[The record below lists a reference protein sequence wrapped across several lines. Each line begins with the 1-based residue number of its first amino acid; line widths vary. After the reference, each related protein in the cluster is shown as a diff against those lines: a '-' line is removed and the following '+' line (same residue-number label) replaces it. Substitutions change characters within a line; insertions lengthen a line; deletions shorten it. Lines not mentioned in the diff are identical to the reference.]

1 MSSIMTN
8 SAAMTALQT
17 LTSTNKML
25 DTTQGRISTGYRVA
39 EASDN
44 AAYWSIA
51 TTMRSD
57 NKALSTVQDSLGL
70 GAAMVDVAYT
80 AMDSAKDYLDEIKTK
95 LVAATAPGVDKSKIQ
110 SEISELKN
118 QLTSLASSASF
129 SGSNWLS
136 TDSSATGYSAT
147 QSIVSSFTRNAD
159 NTITL
164 GKVDVSLS
172 DFTLFD
178 ASATAAGLLDQ
189 GVALTEDGG
198 VQDVAQDAGDGSGT
212 AAVVAA
218 FSDVSAGVTLDGDDT
233 ISFDLIKDG
242 GTAVTVTINKATVD
256 SALSST
262 DGVIA
267 DATDMATVL
276 DTALTNAGFNTTTDV
291 TVAANGNAVEIT
303 HATDAVAD
311 TLEVA
316 NAASSSN
323 ANTFGISSLDI
334 TSASSADLE
343 GYINGING
351 MLESVTGAAS
361 SLGAIKSRIDMQND
375 FVSNLMDAVDRGV
388 SQLVDANMEEEST
401 KLQALQVQQQLGI
414 QALSIANSN
423 SQMILSLFRG

>member
-17 LTSTNKML
+17 LKTTNKAL

-39 EASDN
+39 EAADN

-110 SEISELKN
+110 AEVSELQN

-136 TDSSATGYSAT
+136 SDSSASGYSAT

-159 NTITL
+159 NTIAL
-164 GKVDVSLS
+164 GKIDVSLAN
-172 DFTLFD
+172 FTLFD
-178 ASATAAGLLDQ
+178 ASATGTGMLDQ
-189 GVALTEDGG
+189 GIALTEDGD
-198 VQDVAQDAGDGSGT
+198 VQDVAEDAGDGAGT
-212 AAVVAA
+212 EALVAVFA
-218 FSDVSAGVTLDGDDT
+218 DVSAGVTLEGNNEIT
-233 ISFDLIKDG
+233 FDLIRND
-242 GTAVTVTINKATVD
+242 VTTSITINKATVD
-256 SALSST
+256 AALSST

-267 DATDMATVL
+267 NAADMATVL
-276 DTALTNAGFNTTTDV
+276 DLALTNAGINTTTEV
-291 TVAANGNAVEIT
+291 TVAANANAVEIT
-303 HATDAVAD
+303 HATDALTD
-311 TLEVA
+311 TLEIA
-316 NAASSSN
+316 NAASSTNGNSFGV
-323 ANTFGISSLDI
+323 ATFDI
-334 TSASSADLE
+334 TSASTAQLE
-343 GYINGING
+343 SYINGVNG

>member
-17 LTSTNKML
+17 LKTTNKML

-110 SEISELKN
+110 SEVSELQN

-136 TDSSATGYSAT
+136 ADSSATGYSAT
-147 QSIVSSFTRNAD
+147 QSIVSSFTRNSD

-164 GKVDVSLS
+164 GKIDVSLAN
-172 DFTLFD
+172 FMLFD
-178 ASATAAGLLDQ
+178 ASATGAGLLDE
-189 GVALTEDGG
+189 GTALAATGTL
-198 VQDVAQDAGDGSGT
+198 QDVAQDAGDGAGT
-212 AAVVAA
+212 EAVVAV
-218 FSDVSAGVTLDGDDT
+218 FGDVSAGVTFDANDALQ
-233 ISFDLIKDG
+233 FDLIRN
-242 GTAVTVTINKATVD
+242 GTTTTIKIDKSTVD
-256 SALSST
+256 AALSST
-262 DGVIA
+262 DGVVA
-267 DATDMATVL
+267 NAADMATVL
-276 DTALTNAGFNTTTDV
+276 DLALTNAGIDTTTEV
-291 TVAANGNAVEIT
+291 TVAANVNAVEIT
-303 HATDAVAD
+303 HATDALTD
-311 TLEVA
+311 TLQIA
-316 NAASSSN
+316 NSASSDN
-323 ANTFGISSLDI
+323 GNFFGVAGIDI
-334 TSASSADLE
+334 TSATTAELE
-343 GYINGING
+343 TYINGVNS

>member
-17 LTSTNKML
+17 LKSTNKAL

-39 EASDN
+39 EAADN

-57 NKALSTVQDSLGL
+57 NKAMSTVQDSLGL

-80 AMDSAKDYLDEIKTK
+80 AMDSAKDYIDEIKTK

-110 SEISELKN
+110 AEVSELQN

-129 SGSNWLS
+129 SGTNWLS
-136 TDSSATGYSAT
+136 VDSSDSGYAAT

-159 NTITL
+159 SSITL
-164 GKVDVSLS
+164 GKVDVALA

-178 ASATAAGLLDQ
+178 ASATGSGLLDTGQ
-189 GVALTEDGG
+189 AMAADGTL
-198 VQDVAQDAGDGSGT
+198 QDVAQDAGDGAGT
-212 AAVVAA
+212 EAVVAV
-218 FSDVSAGVTLDGDDT
+218 FGDVSAGVTFDANDT
-233 ISFDLIKDG
+233 MQFDLIRNG
-242 GTAVTVTINKATVD
+242 VSTTITINKATVD
-256 SALSST
+256 AALSST
-262 DGVIA
+262 DGVVSNA
-267 DATDMATVL
+267 ANMATVV
-276 DTALTNAGFNTTTDV
+276 DYALTDAGIDTTTEV

-303 HATDAVAD
+303 HATDALTD
-311 TLEVA
+311 TLEIA
-316 NAASSSN
+316 N
-323 ANTFGISSLDI
+323 
-334 TSASSADLE
+334 SASSDNGNFFSLTGIDISSASTSQLE
-343 GYINGING
+343 TYIDGVNR

-388 SQLVDANMEEEST
+388 SQLVDADMEEEST

>member
-1 MSSIMTN
+1 
-8 SAAMTALQT
+8 MTALQT
-17 LTSTNKML
+17 LKTTNKML

-110 SEISELKN
+110 AEVSELKN
-118 QLTSLASSASF
+118 QLSSLASSASF

-136 TDSSATGYSAT
+136 TDSSASGYSAT

-164 GKVDVSLS
+164 GKIDVALS
-172 DFTLFD
+172 NFTLFD
-178 ASATAAGLLDQ
+178 ASATETGMLDQ
-189 GVALTEDGG
+189 GVALTADGD
-198 VQDVAQDAGDGSGT
+198 VQDVAEDAGDGAGT
-212 AAVVAA
+212 EAVVAVFA
-218 FSDVSAGVTLDGDDT
+218 DVSAGVTLTGKNQ
-233 ISFDLIKDG
+233 ISFDLIRN
-242 GTAVTVTINKATVD
+242 GTTTSITINKDTVNA
-256 SALSST
+256 ALSVT
-262 DGVIA
+262 TGAVA
-267 DATDMATVL
+267 DATEMATVV
-276 DTALTNAGFNTTTDV
+276 DYALTQAGIDTTTEV

-303 HATDAVAD
+303 HATDALTD
-311 TLEVA
+311 TLEIA

-323 ANTFGISSLDI
+323 GNSFGVSGIDI
-334 TSASSADLE
+334 TNASAAQLQT
-343 GYINGING
+343 YIDGVNS

-388 SQLVDANMEEEST
+388 SQLVDADMEEEST